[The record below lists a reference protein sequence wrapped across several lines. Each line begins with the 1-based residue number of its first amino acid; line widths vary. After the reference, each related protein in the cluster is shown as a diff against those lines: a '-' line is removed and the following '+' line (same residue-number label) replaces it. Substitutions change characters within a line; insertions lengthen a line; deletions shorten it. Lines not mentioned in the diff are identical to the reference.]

1 MLKLQLP
8 FHLTEC
14 AGGTFFRSSPLERH
28 QEKANDVI
36 LEGLSIVIETRG
48 KIYTVSSDRPPQS
61 DYSSRGSGT
70 IWPRWSWALTDEVS
84 VEQQM
89 LLPAAGDA
97 LAISWRLIDLTFV
110 PVLLEARPFFR
121 ALQPLSMSSFHVEP
135 ETNGGR
141 LTWRPHVRSSKI
153 IADTNGRLVEPPLA
167 TEPGAMPST
176 FQFELGVHPSVLIIS
191 SESNNE
197 ASADPLIGGFLAD
210 LAAQRATMTAR
221 HDPRNLVAA

>member
-8 FHLTEC
+8 FHLTERT
-14 AGGTFFRSSPLERH
+14 GGTFFKSSPLELRR
-28 QEKANDVI
+28 EKASDVI
-36 LEGLSIVIETRG
+36 LEGLSIAIETRG

-61 DYSSRGSGT
+61 DCSSRSSGA
-70 IWPRWSWALTDEVS
+70 IWPRWRWALTDEIS

-89 LLPAAGDA
+89 LLPAEGDA
-97 LAISWRLIDLTFV
+97 LAISWRLIGFTFV

-121 ALQPLSMSSFHVEP
+121 ALQSLSFSSFHVEP

-141 LTWRPHVRSSKI
+141 LTWRPHIRSSKI
-153 IADTNGRLVEPPLA
+153 IADTNGRLVERPLA
-167 TEPGAMPST
+167 TEPGAMAST

-197 ASADPLIGGFLAD
+197 AGADPLIGGFLAD
-210 LAAQRATMTAR
+210 LAAQRATTTAH

>member
-8 FHLTEC
+8 YQLTEC
-14 AGGTFFRSSPLERH
+14 VSEPLSRSNPVEHRR
-28 QEKANDVI
+28 EKTSEVI
-36 LEGLSIVIETRG
+36 LEGLLIAIETRG

-61 DYSSRGSGT
+61 DYSNRGLSA
-70 IWPRWSWALTDEVS
+70 IWPRWRWALNDEIS

-89 LLPAAGDA
+89 LLPAEGNA
-97 LAISWRLIDLTFV
+97 LAISWRLIGVTFA

-121 ALQPLSMSSFHVEP
+121 ALQPLSFSSFHVEP

-153 IADTNGRLVEPPLA
+153 IADTNGRLVERPLA
-167 TEPGAMPST
+167 NEPGAMPST
-176 FQFELGVHPSVLIIS
+176 FQFELGTRPSVLIIS

-197 ASADPLIGGFLAD
+197 ANANPLIGGFLAD
-210 LAAQRATMTAR
+210 LAAQRATTTAR